1 MNSST
6 ILRNWTTTQLQNEI
20 PAEELLLCENCDDF
34 DISAGS
40 YSFELVVCMCVI
52 HILDIINW
60 VIIQS
65 MINIYRDNQSACV
78 CVFGKVTGKMVQ
90 DENKRE
96 RRIEW
101 SEHINSR
108 VFVFRVSK
116 TKVPTREKY
125 HAVNWIG
132 SIFWNLT

>member
-20 PAEELLLCENCDDF
+20 PAEELLLGENCDDF

-78 CVFGKVTGKMVQ
+78 CVWEGDRQNG
-90 DENKRE
+90 
-96 RRIEW
+96 
-101 SEHINSR
+101 SR
-108 VFVFRVSK
+108 WK
-116 TKVPTREKY
+116 
-125 HAVNWIG
+125 
-132 SIFWNLT
+132 